1 MGEITGVSPGFG
13 ISRGDYSKAA
23 ARATGTNP
31 RRLPCAGD
39 DWMRR
44 RSADRVGR
52 HVLILALAAGGLL
65 AAATVGV
72 APGSVVLVVP
82 LLLVLLA

>member
-1 MGEITGVSPGFG
+1 
-13 ISRGDYSKAA
+13 
-23 ARATGTNP
+23 
-31 RRLPCAGD
+31 
-39 DWMRR
+39 MRR